1 MRYWSEEERREV
13 FQTYFDSKPAFCP
26 ACFHGVAFRM
36 HYTVEVVALSVR
48 CENCSNKAI
57 MLFNGLIGL
66 PAEKI
71 SHGV

>member
-1 MRYWSEEERREV
+1 
-13 FQTYFDSKPAFCP
+13 
-26 ACFHGVAFRM
+26 M

-66 PAEKI
+66 PAEKV